1 MSVHNLRDFMTRM
14 RSGNLEKPDYASTF
28 IEGLNKA
35 LLLKPEQGTDPEN
48 SKRWKESIDLFQR
61 KDFLKAH
68 PTPEHL
74 LREYLALIR
83 TEGGGRTGETDFYS
97 ST

>member
-61 KDFLKAH
+61 KDFLEAH